1 MNELRQEV
9 IFAQAKLDHQRLLKD
24 SAEARMVRSIRPTTP
39 NLWDAIALTTGNW
52 LIKLGNNLKEQSV
65 YTKLSGKHV

>member
-24 SAEARMVRSIRPTTP
+24 SAEARLIHTMRHTTP
-39 NLWDAIALTTGNW
+39 KLWDAIALTTGNW
-52 LIKLGNNLKEQSV
+52 LIKLGNSLKEQSV
-65 YTKLSGKHV
+65 YTKLSEKHA